1 MLIKRINR
9 VPIVYLSLGAVLFV
23 VSTGGKKR

>member
-9 VPIVYLSLGAVLFV
+9 VPIVYLSLGATCPICCVN
-23 VSTGGKKR
+23 RR